1 LLFIIYLFRNGGVA
15 FGRFVKLFGKVAPPD
30 TDAIALAL
38 RIANGFFP
46 VSVVYPRLDFC
57 LLSLA
62 PILPAL
68 LAPAPYTKPSVSVL
82 LLEPLVL
89 VVCPINSVAPIPS
102 PLIPICG
109 RTSASLLNC
118 STRKR
123 TSRMRSIGTR

>member
-89 VVCPINSVAPIPS
+89 VVCPINSVAPIP
-102 PLIPICG
+102 ICG